1 MTSKTIG
8 HIFPSMGRIGHCRQH
23 ILDAGIAVLST
34 KGYNGTGIKEIVD
47 AAGVPKGSFYNH
59 FVSKEAFVVE
69 AIDKKAAENIEW
81 AGSFLNDKGCSPK
94 SRLMNFFDAG
104 FECQKEQSF
113 HGGCFIGNLCLE
125 MSDENE
131 SIRAATSTVM
141 CKVVKM
147 IGNCLVEAQDQGQI
161 AQDEMPYE
169 LAEFIHCAWE
179 GVIMRMKGLRSC
191 HAYDVFQKQVASY
204 FLE

>member
-1 MTSKTIG
+1 
-8 HIFPSMGRIGHCRQH
+8 MGRIGHCRQH
-23 ILDAGIAVLST
+23 ILDAGIGVLST

-59 FVSKEAFVVE
+59 FASKEAFVVE
-69 AIDKKAAENIEW
+69 AIEKKSSENIEW
-81 AGSFLNDKGCSPK
+81 VKSVLTDSKLSPK
-94 SRLMNFFDAG
+94 ERLLHFFDCG
-104 FECQKEQSF
+104 QECQKEQSF
-113 HGGCFIGNLCLE
+113 QGGCFVGNLCLE

-131 SIRAATSTVM
+131 AIRLATTSVM

-147 IGNCLVEAQDQGQI
+147 IGDCLTEAQEKGELCEN
-161 AQDEMPYE
+161 ANPYE

-191 HAYDVFQKQVASY
+191 HSYDVFRQQVSS
-204 FLE
+204 FFN